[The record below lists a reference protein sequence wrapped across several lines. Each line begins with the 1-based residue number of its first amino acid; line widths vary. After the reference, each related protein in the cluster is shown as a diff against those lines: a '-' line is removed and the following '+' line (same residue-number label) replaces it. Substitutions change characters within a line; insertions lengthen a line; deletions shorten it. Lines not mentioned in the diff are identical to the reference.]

1 MVENYG
7 ETVQDR
13 QIPNPVRTFGE
24 AYADFRKS
32 HSYMHVKVIPRETRE
47 WQIFDLYKFTVCVY
61 MYVCCQTYISFFRA
75 YYVSYNLNVCTIV
88 VLQLKSWQK

>member
-7 ETVQDR
+7 ESVQDR

-32 HSYMHVKVIPRETRE
+32 FT
-47 WQIFDLYKFTVCVY
+47 FYK
-61 MYVCCQTYISFFRA
+61 
-75 YYVSYNLNVCTIV
+75 
-88 VLQLKSWQK
+88 QLLP